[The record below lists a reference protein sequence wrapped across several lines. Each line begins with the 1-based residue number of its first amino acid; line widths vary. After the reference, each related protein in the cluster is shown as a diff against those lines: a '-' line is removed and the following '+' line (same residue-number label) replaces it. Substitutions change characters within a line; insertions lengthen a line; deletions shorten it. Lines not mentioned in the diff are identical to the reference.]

1 MKAIVEIKGHQYLVE
16 ENTIIDVDKFDPKTE
31 KKELSKILLI
41 ENNEKVQIGTPY
53 LKDSSLDVE
62 VLEELKSPK
71 EIVFKFKRKTGYK
84 KKQGHRQNYVRL
96 KIKKIQQKSASAKSS
111 KKAEVKTN
119 KSED

>member
-31 KKELSKILLI
+31 KNELSKILLI

-53 LKDSSLDVE
+53 LKDSSLEVE
-62 VLEELKSPK
+62 VLEELKGPK

-96 KIKKIQQKSASAKSS
+96 KIKKIQQKSTSAKSS
-111 KKAEVKTN
+111 KKAEAKTN